1 MNRIERFVDYIASLK
16 TPNDYSLNIY
26 AGNSKEAEIKR
37 IFLRYYLDEMKKRN
51 PTRIFIGEAPG
62 NKGCFNTGVPFTDEF
77 TISTNPF
84 FADIKK
90 NLSADKKQ
98 NERTA
103 TIVWECLSTIST
115 DEYPL
120 MWNIFPFHPSYVD
133 STHMLA
139 KERKNRKPNIRECEL
154 GTEILKELIDC
165 FDSVHHFYAVGR
177 VPWYKLKKIHPDIT
191 YIRHP
196 SYGGVNIFRD
206 NFNNIFSSKK

>member
-1 MNRIERFVDYIASLK
+1 MIFTMNSQDLLEG
-16 TPNDYSLNIY
+16 LNTV
-26 AGNSKEAEIKR
+26 
-37 IFLRYYLDEMKKRN
+37 
-51 PTRIFIGEAPG
+51 TRALAARSAKQILEGYG
-62 NKGCFNTGVPFTDEF
+62 
-77 TISTNPF
+77 IS

-103 TIVWECLSTIST
+103 PIVWECLSTIST

-139 KERKNRKPNIRECEL
+139 KERKNRKPDIRECEL

-177 VPWYKLKKIHPDIT
+177 VPWYKLKILHPEQALSLWRDI
-191 YIRHP
+191 YFQ
-196 SYGGVNIFRD
+196 FRKCALITEYSC
-206 NFNNIFSSKK
+206 NYL

>member
-1 MNRIERFVDYIASLK
+1 MNKIDGFISYLANCK
-16 TPNDYSLNIY
+16 TPNDNSLNIY

-84 FADIKK
+84 FADIKRTLPTDK
-90 NLSADKKQ
+90 LQKEKSASIMW
-98 NERTA
+98 ER
-103 TIVWECLSTIST
+103 LSTISI

-120 MWNIFPFHPSYVD
+120 LWNIFPFHPSHVD
-133 STHMLA
+133 STHLLA
-139 KERKNRKPNIRECEL
+139 KERKNRKPDIKECEL
-154 GTEILKELIDC
+154 GTEILKELVDC

-177 VPWYKLKKIHPDIT
+177 VAWYKLKKLHPDIT

-196 SYGGVNIFRD
+196 SYGGANIFRD
-206 NFNNIFSSKK
+206 NFNTIFS